1 MIQLDRTTRETRFGI
16 FLGPPPFL
24 SYLLRKQTW
33 STHLLQRIASYL
45 QKRSCKWLHHV
56 IFFQSPHHDA
66 QTLPQRRCLDHAGG
80 SATEMLGPC
89 QGRRAK
95 PCRRVSMDDH
105 GEGCDASERITM
117 LELAFCFASTGQIQ
131 SWNHY
136 CFLLQP
142 ISELETQL
150 IFATTRSFFCY
161 NRCLILRHCH
171 SRRREFLLQC
181 CHVVLQPA
189 LQIATTGTRECYHR

>member
-1 MIQLDRTTRETRFGI
+1 MLQCSV
-16 FLGPPPFL
+16 
-24 SYLLRKQTW
+24 SY
-33 STHLLQRIASYL
+33 I

-89 QGRRAK
+89 QGRHAK

-131 SWNHY
+131 SWNHC

-161 NRCLILRHCH
+161 NRCRY
-171 SRRREFLLQC
+171 LLQSSAC
-181 CHVVLQPA
+181 SFVAHDNKQLQPGDEESCNPRCEKLQPA
-189 LQIATTGTRECYHR
+189 TKKLPPTSPEATTGVQKSFNHRVILL